1 MRHWHH
7 GSTRYELTAP
17 VFDRIEITLDRRY
30 ANADQFIISTEGNN
44 PDACYIQSATLNGKP
59 YNRSY
64 IEHSDIIN
72 GGELHIV
79 LGTRPNK

>member
-1 MRHWHH
+1 M
-7 GSTRYELTAP
+7 
-17 VFDRIEITLDRRY
+17 
-30 ANADQFIISTEGNN
+30 
-44 PDACYIQSATLNGKP
+44 NGKP

-79 LGTRPNK
+79 LGTRPNKQWGLDNQQGRE

>member
-1 MRHWHH
+1 M
-7 GSTRYELTAP
+7 
-17 VFDRIEITLDRRY
+17 FDRIEITLDRRY